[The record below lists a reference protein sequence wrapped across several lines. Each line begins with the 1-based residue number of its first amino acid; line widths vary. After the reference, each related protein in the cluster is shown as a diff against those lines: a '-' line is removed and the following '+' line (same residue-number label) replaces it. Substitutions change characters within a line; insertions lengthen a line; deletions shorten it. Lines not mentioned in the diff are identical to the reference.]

1 MTRLH
6 RAALIGLIAGFFTIA
21 SAGCEEQTPAEK
33 AAEKVG
39 DAVEDAGDA
48 IEDTADEAKDKAEE
62 AAEKID
68 ENTR

>member
-6 RAALIGLIAGFFTIA
+6 RAALIGLIAGLFTIA
-21 SAGCEEQTPAEK
+21 SAGCEEKSPAEK

-48 IEDTADEAKDKAEE
+48 VEDAADEAKEKAEE
-62 AAEKID
+62 AADKMD
-68 ENTR
+68 